1 LLKKRSRE
9 EVVAELVSK
18 LRELGSSDGALS
30 APLSR
35 IFAEISSAARAQPDQ
50 VLHAIETLL
59 PKYLPIKDAR
69 VVVCADNLWTR
80 WREQESD
87 TSFGTSIDVALG
99 SVLRAGMF
107 VELPDQS
114 LFFAIWPGE
123 VGLVCRDIG
132 SCSIDVLSICA
143 IYFESVLA
151 RIWPG
156 SSQLGQKG
164 IAGFS
169 QVAAAILNSD
179 DLNQTFL
186 DITQVARN
194 ELAAEMS
201 GLMLLEG
208 DRLVMQ
214 RCVGNS
220 SSRTAELSMSAGQGI
235 GGRVLETAQAC
246 AVEDYLA
253 NAEISHDFFDLAR
266 VEKVRSALAVPLWE
280 GDRITGV
287 LEVWRRR
294 PSSFSAENVAE
305 LTTLAQLAALAIA
318 KARLIAEQRRT
329 LRELERANDGNK
341 ERADIIEFSAGLQ
354 QRLVSCVLEGQ
365 GLADITVAAAE
376 AVGAQVLVL
385 DEHAILRARSGGS
398 SLAKRDAGTLQ
409 LKLAMARQDP
419 RGLIEVKLD
428 AEGATLYCQ
437 RVGAASKHGG
447 WVGLLDPLLASE
459 RHKMALSAIS
469 VTVALHDM
477 KVQAAYA
484 AMSEKVTGLVW
495 ELLDAPQNTRRLAQ
509 TRLGKLGVTLSGETL
524 VVVCSLSKQKG
535 EHRDASL
542 AFDDAD
548 LRLSL
553 SRSLFGDS
561 PVPLLAIQGNEIA
574 VILPQ
579 ARAKSV
585 DSVALDLVRQIKQ
598 VLPNHVC
605 AIGVSAACADSAEL
619 PEALR
624 QARLARKVAEQSQLS
639 GPVRFED
646 LGLVGL
652 MMGFQEGISFEGF
665 SQRTLKKLAKDT
677 PQAETL
683 RATLDVYLKLNCHQ
697 AQAAE
702 ALGVHAKTVAYR
714 VDRCEELTG
723 LDLQS
728 HEDRVLLRLA
738 LTAYTLRMRSL

>member
-1 LLKKRSRE
+1 
-9 EVVAELVSK
+9 VAELVSK
-18 LRELGSSDGALS
+18 LREVGSGDGALS

-35 IFAEISSAARAQPDQ
+35 IFAEISSAARTEPDQ
-50 VLHAIETLL
+50 VLHDIETLL

-69 VVVCADNLWTR
+69 VVVCAGNLWTR
-80 WREQESD
+80 WRERESD
-87 TSFGTSIDVALG
+87 HSVGTSIEVALG
-99 SVLRAGMF
+99 AVLHAGMF
-107 VELPDQS
+107 VKLPDQS
-114 LFFAIWPGE
+114 LFFAIRPGE
-123 VGLVCRDIG
+123 VGLVCRDIDG
-132 SCSIDVLSICA
+132 SSIDVLSVCA

-151 RIWPG
+151 RIRPG
-156 SSQLGQKG
+156 NSGLRQNG

-208 DRLVMQ
+208 NRLVMQ

-220 SSRTAELSMSAGQGI
+220 SSRTSELSMAIGQGI
-235 GGRVLETAQAC
+235 GGRVLETAQPC
-246 AVEDYLA
+246 VVEDYLA

-294 PSSFSAENVAE
+294 PSSFSDENVAE

-354 QRLVSCVLEGQ
+354 QRLVSCVIEGQ
-365 GLADITVAAAE
+365 GLTDITVVAAD

-385 DEHAILRARSGGS
+385 DEHALLRARSGGGG
-398 SLAKRDAGTLQ
+398 LGKRDAGTLQ
-409 LKLAMARQDP
+409 MKLALARQDP
-419 RGLIEVKLD
+419 RGLIEVKLES
-428 AEGATLYCQ
+428 EGATLYCQ

-447 WVGLLDPLLASE
+447 WVGLLDPLIASE

-509 TRLGKLGVTLSGETL
+509 ARLGKLGVTLSGETL
-524 VVVCSLSKQKG
+524 VLVCSLSTKKG
-535 EHRDASL
+535 EHRDPSL

-561 PVPLLAIQGNEIA
+561 PVPLLAIQDNEIA

-585 DSVALDLVRQIKQ
+585 DGVALELVRQIKQ
-598 VLPNHVC
+598 VLPNYVC
-605 AIGVSAACADSAEL
+605 AIGVSAACADPAEL

-639 GPVRFED
+639 GPVRFEE

-683 RATLDVYLKLNCHQ
+683 RETLDVFLKLNCHQ